1 MCLISY
7 CIMAD
12 NKMLGRYIKYS
23 SDGKKLRDVVNS
35 DERFKCVERQVV
47 DIINAVTSSKVRYSE
62 RES

>member
-1 MCLISY
+1 
-7 CIMAD
+7 MAD